1 MTLLTPTVYVSNF
14 AGLANRLEALTIAFA
29 IQSRG
34 GHRVALDWP
43 ELDVLRVA
51 GTTRAVMPT
60 WRRLLRYKPRQV
72 RSVEDLDRIAAH
84 GTVDLRIFYGEAAP
98 LDHIYAS
105 VNARLRL
112 KLETAEAI
120 ARTFE
125 IQAARQPV
133 VGVHVRRGDFI
144 GAEAVRYDLSAG
156 RHVAVPFWWYTSL
169 MNRYAAVTPGV
180 RFFVSING
188 RLDDFPELRRR
199 PDVFTLSAPVSPAG
213 HQAHAAA
220 VHPAADLFA
229 LAGCSVIL
237 ATPMSSFSHFAANA
251 LGEPSA
257 AVVPLDGATPDEP
270 RCGIVQLHGRR
281 LGAWNAACR
290 GSTEVEVDQATQL
303 PKPTP
308 ARLEYLFARE

>member
-1 MTLLTPTVYVSNF
+1 MAFLTPTVYVSNF
-14 AGLANRLEALTIAFA
+14 AGLANRLEALAIAFA
-29 IQSRG
+29 IQARG

-51 GTTRAVMPT
+51 GTTRAVMPA
-60 WRRLLRYKPRQV
+60 WRRLLRHKPRRV
-72 RSVEDLDRIAAH
+72 RSVEDLDRAAAH

-98 LDHIYAS
+98 LDQIYAS

-112 KLETAEAI
+112 ERETAEAI

-125 IQAARQPV
+125 IQAAKQPV

-144 GAEAVRYDLSAG
+144 GADAVRYDVSSG
-156 RHVAVPFWWYTSL
+156 RHVAVPLWWYTSL
-169 MNRYAAVTPGV
+169 MNRYAAAAPGV
-180 RFFVSING
+180 RFFVSVNG
-188 RLDDFPELRRR
+188 RLDDFPELRWR
-199 PDVFTLSAPVSPAG
+199 PDVFTLSVPVSPAG
-213 HQAHAAA
+213 HLAHAAA

-251 LGEPSA
+251 LGEPTA
-257 AVVPLDGATPDEP
+257 AVIPLDGATPDEP

-281 LGAWNAACR
+281 LGAWNAACK
-290 GSTEVEVDQATQL
+290 GSTEIDPATQL
-303 PKPTP
+303 PVPTP
-308 ARLEYLFARE
+308 ARLEYLFAGT

>member
-1 MTLLTPTVYVSNF
+1 MYVSNF
-14 AGLANRLEALTIAFA
+14 AGLANRIEALTIAFA
-29 IQSRG
+29 IQARG

-51 GTTRAVMPT
+51 GTTRAVMPA
-60 WRRLLRYKPRQV
+60 WRRLLRYKPRRV
-72 RSVEDLDRIAAH
+72 RSAEDLDRAAAH

-98 LDHIYAS
+98 LDLIYAS

-112 KLETAEAI
+112 ERETAEAI

-125 IQAARQPV
+125 IQAAKQPV

-144 GAEAVRYDLSAG
+144 GAEAVRYDASSG
-156 RHVAVPFWWYTSL
+156 RHVAVPLWWYTSL
-169 MNRYAAVTPGV
+169 MNRYAAAAPGV
-180 RFFVSING
+180 RFFVSVNG
-188 RLDDFPELRRR
+188 RIDDFPELRWR
-199 PDVFTLSAPVSPAG
+199 PDVFTLSVPVSPAG
-213 HQAHAAA
+213 HRAHAAA

-251 LGEPSA
+251 LGEPTA
-257 AVVPLDGATPDEP
+257 AVIPLDGATPDEP

-281 LGAWNAACR
+281 LGAWNAACK
-290 GSTEVEVDQATQL
+290 GSTEIDQATQL
-303 PKPTP
+303 PVPTP
-308 ARLEYLFARE
+308 ARLEYLFAGT